1 MQELNQNRKQLREE
15 VKSYVAINLPNQESN
30 DRDYVFLHYILHYL
44 PHGFIGLMIAVI
56 LCAAM
61 SSISAEMN
69 ALSGTSTI
77 DILKRHFPIFA
88 LKRSD
93 IFWTRILTACW
104 GVIIIGFALYA
115 SLFENLIQFINIIG
129 SIFYGTV
136 LGIFLTGFYVKSVKG
151 NAVFY
156 AALIAQATILL
167 LFTYTDLGF
176 LWYNVIACT
185 IVVLLSL
192 LFEKTT
198 NQKIKSEK

>member
-1 MQELNQNRKQLREE
+1 M
-15 VKSYVAINLPNQESN
+15 PNQEAN
-30 DRDYVFLHYILHYL
+30 DRDYIFLHYILHYL
-44 PHGFIGLMIAVI
+44 PQGFIGLMIAVI

-77 DILKRHFPIFA
+77 DILKRHFPNFSM
-88 LKRSD
+88 KRSD
-93 IFWTRILTACW
+93 IYWTRMLTTFW
-104 GVIIIGFALYA
+104 GVIVIGFALYA
-115 SLFENLIQFINIIG
+115 NLFENLIQFINIVG

-156 AALIAQATILL
+156 AAVIAQSTIILL
-167 LFTYTDLGF
+167 FAFTDLGF

-185 IVVLLSL
+185 MVITLSQ
-192 LFEKTT
+192 FIEKTRIL
-198 NQKIKSEK
+198 KVKSEK